1 MQWYRET
8 VWIDTPAGHATE
20 QATVEGRIAPP
31 ATQPAVEEV
40 LMLDARAVHLS
51 AEPMNERVMLEGRIF
66 FNVLYVGAGSTW
78 AFESSAT
85 FKHGMDMAGLEAGAR
100 CRAQVGIAG
109 IEYTLEAGVLNVRAA
124 VNIDCQAT
132 LKKEI
137 ELFTNA
143 EDTGD
148 VQMLSDTGDFATTLD
163 TVHSSML
170 LRDEVMI
177 AQGLP
182 ACERILHT
190 GAWPSVQR
198 VYCEDGKMV
207 VEGDVYV
214 TTTYLCSDPAAPLQ
228 QRSYTLPFAHMIMMR
243 DVKEGMQGCA
253 WADVAEIYAQTAG
266 GAEGEARAFSYEI
279 VLDMEA
285 EAYQMRQIEM
295 VSDVYSPTRVLA
307 VERADV
313 EMLTPKL
320 RSGAQAMYQGAVGHG
335 GAERGLRVL
344 SAYANPMIAGVEC
357 IKNKVTIEG
366 VAFVHAICIDREG
379 KLAPLDVQLPFSLEV
394 DGAGCT
400 KDMAIGVILHATQT
414 QAQFK
419 GDEVEIKLSFWYSLF
434 ASAAVGMSLLTG
446 VTMTGEPVEP
456 MAGITVYFAE
466 PGEKL
471 WSIAK
476 RYATTIEAIKKA
488 NPSIT
493 DNELPEGSRLIL
505 YRPGA

>member
-1 MQWYRET
+1 
-8 VWIDTPAGHATE
+8 
-20 QATVEGRIAPP
+20 
-31 ATQPAVEEV
+31 
-40 LMLDARAVHLS
+40 
-51 AEPMNERVMLEGRIF
+51 
-66 FNVLYVGAGSTW
+66 
-78 AFESSAT
+78 
-85 FKHGMDMAGLEAGAR
+85 
-100 CRAQVGIAG
+100 
-109 IEYTLEAGVLNVRAA
+109 
-124 VNIDCQAT
+124 
-132 LKKEI
+132 
-137 ELFTNA
+137 
-143 EDTGD
+143 
-148 VQMLSDTGDFATTLD
+148 
-163 TVHSSML
+163 
-170 LRDEVMI
+170 
-177 AQGLP
+177 
-182 ACERILHT
+182 
-190 GAWPSVQR
+190 
-198 VYCEDGKMV
+198 
-207 VEGDVYV
+207 
-214 TTTYLCSDPAAPLQ
+214 
-228 QRSYTLPFAHMIMMR
+228 
-243 DVKEGMQGCA
+243 
-253 WADVAEIYAQTAG
+253 
-266 GAEGEARAFSYEI
+266 
-279 VLDMEA
+279 
-285 EAYQMRQIEM
+285 
-295 VSDVYSPTRVLA
+295 VLA

-434 ASAAVGMSLLTG
+434 ASAAAGMSLLTG